1 MNRIAASVTA
11 VETMDNI
18 TIVSFEAAG
27 QPMRMM
33 ALALNTPLE
42 PGSRVTL
49 GVKASHVSLAK
60 ELEGMLS
67 ISNRLNVTVEK
78 VDNGALLCSVK
89 VRLGETLMESIITRE
104 SSERMNLQPGN
115 TLIAM
120 IKASELSILSI
131 ESD

>member
-1 MNRIAASVTA
+1 MNRIGATVKSVES
-11 VETMDNI
+11 VDNI

-33 ALALNTPLE
+33 ALALNAPLQ

-60 ELEGMLS
+60 DLGGMLS

-89 VRLGETLMESIITRE
+89 VRLGETLIESIITRE
-104 SSERMNLQPGN
+104 SSERMNLRAGDRVT
-115 TLIAM
+115 TL

-131 ESD
+131 END